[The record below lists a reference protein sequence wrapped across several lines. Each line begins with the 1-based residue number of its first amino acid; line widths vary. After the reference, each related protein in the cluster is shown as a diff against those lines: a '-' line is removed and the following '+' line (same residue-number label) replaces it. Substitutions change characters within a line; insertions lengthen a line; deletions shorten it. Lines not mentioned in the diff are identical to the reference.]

1 MTVHCTDVC
10 NCYEFMKYGIGNRW
24 KTETTQNLPVVLM
37 DSGRTR
43 KRKEVLSRSCKTGE
57 TRNVWRYHYPTEA
70 VNRRTDNTMAK
81 RKRTKGEKIIKKKL
95 HRKLKI
101 EQ

>member
-1 MTVHCTDVC
+1 
-10 NCYEFMKYGIGNRW
+10 MKYGIGNRW

-57 TRNVWRYHYPTEA
+57 TRNDWRYHYPTEA
-70 VNRRTDNTMAK
+70 VNQRTDNTMAK
-81 RKRTKGEKIIKKKL
+81 RKRTKGETIIKKKV